1 MKLLRSAADLVPK
14 CSVTHNKRHAMA
26 ESTFWWL
33 LTGGAIVAELVTG
46 TFYLLMLALGFAA
59 AALATYAGGSTVVQT
74 LAASMV
80 GGGAVAIWNRIRSKH
95 PKNLPA
101 STNPDVNMDIG
112 EIVQVEAWNADGT
125 AQVHYRGANWTVLH
139 RPGNVPTSGPHR
151 VAEVIGNRLMV
162 DKL

>member
-1 MKLLRSAADLVPK
+1 
-14 CSVTHNKRHAMA
+14 MA

-33 LTGGAIVAELVTG
+33 LTGGAIVAELLTG
-46 TFYLLMLALGFAA
+46 TFYLLMLALGFTA

-74 LAASMV
+74 LAASAV
-80 GGGAVAIWNRIRSKH
+80 GGGAVALWSRIRSRH
-95 PKNLPA
+95 PKSLSA

-112 EIVQVEAWNADGT
+112 ETVQVDAWNADGT
-125 AQVHYRGANWTVLH
+125 AQVHYRGASWTVLH

-151 VAEVIGNRLMV
+151 VAEVIGNRLLV